1 VKKNSWWMGLV
12 IVGLLMIIG
21 CGGKEKTDQ
30 GRVVAFDKAKRTITL
45 IRDKKTNTQNPD
57 YTHLPPITYLLLKD
71 FLGIEP
77 ELKVGLRMKLDTE
90 KNQVLIYDPTS
101 QNFQTI
107 DYTVLDKKERIA
119 IDNPLVF
126 DMDNK
131 NPKEFPIIDRERKMI
146 TVYSRRQRI
155 LTTFTLPEAYFALPE
170 YTWNAGDE
178 VRVFYKEEGKALRF
192 INITRIGFVKD

>member
-1 VKKNSWWMGLV
+1 
-12 IVGLLMIIG
+12 
-21 CGGKEKTDQ
+21 
-30 GRVVAFDKAKRTITL
+30 
-45 IRDKKTNTQNPD
+45 
-57 YTHLPPITYLLLKD
+57 
-71 FLGIEP
+71 
-77 ELKVGLRMKLDTE
+77 MKLDTE
-90 KNQVLIYDPTS
+90 NNQIIIFDPTR

-126 DMDNK
+126 DTDNK
-131 NPKEFPIIDRERKMI
+131 KPKEFPIIDRERKMI

-155 LTTFTLPEAYFALPE
+155 LTTFTPSEKYLDLPE

-178 VRVFYKEEGKALRF
+178 VLVYYKEEGKALRL

>member
-1 VKKNSWWMGLV
+1 VKKYSWMIGLV
-12 IVGLLMIIG
+12 IVPILMAMG
-21 CGGKEKTDQ
+21 CGGKEKIDQ
-30 GRVVAFDKAKRTITL
+30 GRVIAFDKAKRTITL
-45 IRDKKTNTQNPD
+45 IRDKKANIQQPE
-57 YTHLPPITYLLLKD
+57 YTHLPPMTYTLLKD

-77 ELKVGLRMKLDTE
+77 ELKFGLRMRLDTE
-90 KNQVLIYDPTS
+90 TNQIIIYDPKS

-107 DYTVLDKKERIA
+107 NYTVLDKKERIA

-126 DMDNK
+126 DTDNK
-131 NPKEFPIIDRERKMI
+131 KAKEFPIIDRERKMI

-155 LTTFTLPEAYFALPE
+155 LTTFTLPEKYFDLPE

-178 VRVFYKEEGKALRF
+178 VRIYYKEEGKALRL